1 MQLIDGYMDLH
12 KRAVHMNL
20 TALDFGPHKL
30 TSIVVMHLTVTIV
43 LQLSQFGVGGIHLEL
58 TQAINTITFSIQKG
72 DSSITG
78 RQAESAPLFQE
89 CYI

>member
-30 TSIVVMHLTVTIV
+30 TSIVVMHLTIV
-43 LQLSQFGVGGIHLEL
+43 LLSPLCCNYPNLEL
-58 TQAINTITFSIQKG
+58 EVFI
-72 DSSITG
+72 
-78 RQAESAPLFQE
+78 
-89 CYI
+89 